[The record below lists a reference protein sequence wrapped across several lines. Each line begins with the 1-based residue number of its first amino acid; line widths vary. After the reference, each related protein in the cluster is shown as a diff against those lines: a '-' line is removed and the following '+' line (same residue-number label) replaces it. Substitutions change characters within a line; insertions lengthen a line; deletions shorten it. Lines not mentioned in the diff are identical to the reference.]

1 MEIPHAP
8 IPPALEFPRLQ
19 RRCGDGDDGGWMDG
33 WMNNV
38 GRMYGDRR
46 VWMDDLPTP
55 GPHCMSH
62 RSSPIRVLW
71 AWWVEGRFTLRWRG
85 PPVGQEC
92 LAKTW

>member
-1 MEIPHAP
+1 MEIPQAP

-19 RRCGDGDDGGWMDG
+19 RRCGDRDDGWMDG

-38 GRMYGDRR
+38 GCMYGDRR

-55 GPHCMSH
+55 GSHCMSH

-71 AWWVEGRFTLRWRG
+71 HRDDWGDFWLGIMG
-85 PPVGQEC
+85 
-92 LAKTW
+92 